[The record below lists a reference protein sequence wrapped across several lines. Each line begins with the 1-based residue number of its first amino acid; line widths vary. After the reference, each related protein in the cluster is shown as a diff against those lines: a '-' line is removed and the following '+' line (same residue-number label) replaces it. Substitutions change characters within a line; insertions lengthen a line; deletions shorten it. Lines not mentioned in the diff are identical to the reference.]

1 MKLFYFHLLSA
12 FVAADT
18 WQQAKS
24 TDNDCLSGEGAVI
37 VEDICSDL
45 YYGVCQTI
53 KVNKGSSCNID
64 IRGDA
69 ELTFYSSQIQV
80 QYWPMYE
87 VEHDPENEDPRHDD
101 EPEYIN
107 IEDDSNDSNDY
118 GEENASFAG
127 WLLAKV
133 KLQ

>member
-18 WQQAKS
+18 WTQEPA
-24 TDNDCLSGEGAVI
+24 TDNDCLSGEGSII
-37 VEDICSDL
+37 VEDVCSDL

-53 KVNKGSSCNID
+53 KVKKGSSCNVD

-69 ELTFYSSQIQV
+69 ELTFYSSQIKV
-80 QYWPMYE
+80 QYWPMFE
-87 VEHDPENEDPRHDD
+87 VEHDPANDVPEHDNSK
-101 EPEYIN
+101 PEFESKN
-107 IEDDSNDSNDY
+107 DDSIDY
-118 GEENASFAG
+118 GEENVGFAG

-133 KLQ
+133 NLQ